1 MNVALIFLAVI
12 LVIAGW
18 WLSKQRLFSKPWLEV
33 GHAHDPRPHGQPSIA
48 PAKIGLGVFLAV
60 VAALF
65 TLFISAYFM
74 RMASTDWWSTPM
86 PRILWLNTA
95 ILGLGSLL
103 LHAARVTAERH
114 HDEASRTALIA
125 ALASGLAF
133 LVGQVAAWREL
144 TGAGYLL
151 AGNPANSFFYMIT
164 GMHGL
169 HILGGLFAVARVIL
183 STRGGPLGAKAV
195 LSITLCATYWHFM
208 LAVWLMLFAL
218 FSGWAN
224 DVVELCRQ
232 LLT

>member
-1 MNVALIFLAVI
+1 MNVTLILLAVI
-12 LVIAGW
+12 LTIAGW
-18 WLSKQRLFSKPWLEV
+18 WLSRQRLFSKPWLEI
-33 GHAHDPRPHGQPSIA
+33 GHAFDPRPDGRPSIP

-65 TLFISAYFM
+65 SLFISAYFM
-74 RMASTDWWSTPM
+74 RMVSTDWWSTPM
-86 PRILWLNTA
+86 PKVLWLNTA

-125 ALASGLAF
+125 ALAVGLAF
-133 LVGQVAAWREL
+133 LAGQVFAWREL
-144 TGAGYLL
+144 TDAGFLI
-151 AGNPANSFFYMIT
+151 ADNPANSFFYMIS

-169 HILGGLFAVARVIL
+169 HILGGLFALTRVIVR
-183 STRGGPLGAKAV
+183 TRAGPMDERAV

-208 LAVWLMLFAL
+208 LAVWLVLFAL

-224 DVVELCRQ
+224 DFVELCRQ

>member
-1 MNVALIFLAVI
+1 MSVTLVFLAVV
-12 LVIAGW
+12 LLIAGW
-18 WLSKQRLFSKPWLEV
+18 WLAHQRLFSKPWLEI
-33 GHAHDPRPHGQPSIA
+33 GHTHDPRPHGPPDIA
-48 PAKIGLGVFLAV
+48 PAQIGLGVFLV
-60 VAALF
+60 VVGALF

-86 PRILWLNTA
+86 PKILWLNTA

-103 LHAARVTAERH
+103 LHAARVTAEH
-114 HDEASRTALIA
+114 HRDEASRTALIA

-133 LVGQVAAWREL
+133 LAGQVFAWREL
-144 TGAGYLL
+144 TDAGFLL
-151 AGNPANSFFYMIT
+151 ADNPANSFFYMIS

-169 HILGGLFAVARVIL
+169 HILGGLFALSRVIVK
-183 STRGGPLGAKAV
+183 TRARPMDEKAV

-208 LAVWLMLFAL
+208 LAVWLVLFVL

-224 DVVELCRQ
+224 DFVELCRS

>member
-1 MNVALIFLAVI
+1 MNVTLIFLAVV
-12 LVIAGW
+12 LAIAGW
-18 WLSKQRLFSKPWLEV
+18 WLSRQRLFSKPWLEV
-33 GHAHDPRPHGQPSIA
+33 GHAHDPRPHDRPPIA

-65 TLFISAYFM
+65 SLFISAYFM

-86 PRILWLNTA
+86 PKILWLNTA
-95 ILGLGSLL
+95 ILALGSLL

-114 HDEASRTALIA
+114 RDEASRTALIA
-125 ALASGLAF
+125 ALATGLAF
-133 LVGQVAAWREL
+133 LVGQVFAWREL
-144 TGAGYLL
+144 TDEGFLL
-151 AGNPANSFFYMIT
+151 AGNPANSFFYMIS

-169 HILGGLFAVARVIL
+169 HILGGLVALTRVIAK
-183 STRGGPLGAKAV
+183 TRGTAMDEKAV

-208 LAVWLMLFAL
+208 LAVWLVLFAL

-224 DVVELCRQ
+224 DFVELCRS

>member
-208 LAVWLMLFAL
+208 LAVWLVLFAL

-224 DVVELCRQ
+224 DFVELCRQ